1 MPSGG
6 YSGGDPPVPIPNTE
20 VKPSS
25 ADGTGGGSPRESR
38 SLPGGQ
44 KRPGLSDRVFVFFAH
59 HEAFWNGSESVG
71 GCQYPFL
78 FFLPAADQD
87 RVFLVESAEEDCRTE
102 VRNLGI
108 GDSDPCMPA

>member
-1 MPSGG
+1 MQPLALFLRK
-6 YSGGDPPVPIPNTE
+6 E
-20 VKPSS
+20 
-25 ADGTGGGSPRESR
+25 
-38 SLPGGQ
+38 PGGLSSIS
-44 KRPGLSDRVFVFFAH
+44 PGLSDRVFVFFAH